1 MFKRWPLEASSAR
14 SLLLLLVGLL
24 EFVFNRL
31 AVPLLRPLRGPP
43 PLWHTALDYGG
54 LFLFYFASL
63 LAVVAVVMRGL
74 GDLATSSERR
84 VVAVGSR
91 LPMLAL
97 GALSAWAILVAPSED
112 LTFAIEVCLAA
123 TVVATAARTLGGL
136 LARGHSPDFGVAVGL
151 LVLAVPLLAH
161 FVAAV
166 GGRFELMDTGYDG
179 PGPERRFGALLLA
192 VAALASPYCLAP
204 RPFVRSVTKVAPV
217 LIAIAVAALAAL
229 LLRTDYLGAARAI
242 KLAIGIELQTTRAD
256 PQLTLYLLAIATI
269 SWTIASCA
277 FAATA
282 PRRMIGVGLALLV
295 LGGHGF
301 QWPLHYLLL
310 ALGITAIADSAVAVK
325 RAESAVGM
333 GGPVIDDAIWGRYL
347 GAVATALR
355 RRCTSLHALTTRDGD
370 HTTSSVLVGE
380 ADGRS
385 VRARIDRNHGVV
397 IGIDIVI
404 GRDLDLLS
412 LASAVTLTVVRDDA
426 DLTSDAP
433 TAAPVVASGDA
444 VFDRQFRCHGSI
456 DTLHQ
461 LFDTNLRDR
470 ATTLLDGWLAYSKG
484 ESVRY
489 RSYPNRGTAMD
500 GLIPTADLSQ
510 GRVPSGASDRF
521 FVTLEFLLDLAAR
534 GLVAFAVSASAEGA
548 LVASDAAP
556 VGDAETVLPI
566 GPSELRSGDE
576 P

>member
-1 MFKRWPLEASSAR
+1 
-14 SLLLLLVGLL
+14 LLLVGLL

-136 LARGHSPDFGVAVGL
+136 LARGHSPDFGVAVGV

-370 HTTSSVLVGE
+370 HTTTSVLVGE

-397 IGIDIVI
+397 IGVDIVI

-534 GLVAFAVSASAEGA
+534 GPVAFAVSASAEGA